1 MASDAYGLLYDYRR
15 MNSNNDLHK
24 HYLEQIHEFDEL
36 VPAYYAGPIVNKHKE
51 GSVAVMD
58 EEHGL
63 RKIPAIGIGRIRYED
78 KDNIPSLAEKRLKE
92 FRKEFPDFN
101 YEDYTL
107 PQKHQDEQGE
117 KDQ

>member
-15 MNSNNDLHK
+15 MNPDNDLHK

-36 VPAYYAGPIVNKHKE
+36 VPAYYKGPIVNKHKE

-78 KDNIPSLAEKRLKE
+78 EDEITEVAEERLDE
-92 FRKEFPDFN
+92 FRDEFPDFS
-101 YEDYTL
+101 YGDYTL
-107 PQKHQDEQGE
+107 PEEHQDEEGE
-117 KDQ
+117 DA